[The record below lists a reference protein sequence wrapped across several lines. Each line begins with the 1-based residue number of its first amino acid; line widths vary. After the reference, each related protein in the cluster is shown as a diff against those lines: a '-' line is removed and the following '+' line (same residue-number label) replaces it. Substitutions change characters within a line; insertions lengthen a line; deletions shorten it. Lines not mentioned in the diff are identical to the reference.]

1 MHRKRKSQLPVLL
14 LVVFAVTA
22 TLLTVSA
29 LAQFPDKTRNPN
41 AANEGINKSLT
52 QQIGAGRGNTTTANS
67 SAFIIARDPFR
78 AIRRGRQLFQRKF
91 LRGEGLGPDHR
102 RGRRQD
108 RYRNRS
114 NYRRGSG

>member
-1 MHRKRKSQLPVLL
+1 MQRKRRSQLPMLL

-52 QQIGAGRGNTTTANS
+52 QQIGAGRGNNRTLNS
-67 SAFIIARDPFR
+67 S
-78 AIRRGRQLFQRKF
+78 L
-91 LRGEGLGPDHR
+91 LYHR
-102 RGRRQD
+102 S
-108 RYRNRS
+108 RS
-114 NYRRGSG
+114 VSRSTTRPPALPA